1 VLPFE
6 DRFNA
11 IEFLIRLQ
19 KVKGTYHGKCFGIFA
34 HLFASRIDKQAHIR
48 MLLDIWVVSR
58 GVTAFTDVITP
69 TTLTAVQQHVNSAG
83 WVRLGADASEG

>member
-1 VLPFE
+1 
-6 DRFNA
+6 
-11 IEFLIRLQ
+11 
-19 KVKGTYHGKCFGIFA
+19 
-34 HLFASRIDKQAHIR
+34 